1 MRPGPDETAPTP
13 PVRGRS
19 TRQKTAVNAA
29 LDELQDF
36 VSAQE
41 LFALLKERGEQ
52 VSLATVYRILQQQ
65 QRDGLVDVL
74 NPDDG
79 ESLFRRCAA
88 RTHHHHL
95 VCRQCGR
102 AVEIEA
108 PAVEQWTT
116 TVAGEHGF
124 SEVEHTVEIYG
135 ICPDCS
141 RSRACSG
148 AQSGSISS
156 GDDDRCS
163 EPRP

>member
-1 MRPGPDETAPTP
+1 MNAGPDATTP
-13 PVRGRS
+13 PPPQPTRPARGRS
-19 TRQKTAVNAA
+19 TRQKTAVNRA
-29 LDELQDF
+29 LDERQDF

-65 QRDGLVDVL
+65 QQEGLVDVL

-79 ESLFRRCAA
+79 ESLFRRCQAQD
-88 RTHHHHL
+88 HHHHL

-108 PAVEQWTT
+108 PAVERWATRL
-116 TVAGEHGF
+116 ADEHGF
-124 SEVEHTVEIYG
+124 TEAEHTVEIYG

-141 RSRACSG
+141 R
-148 AQSGSISS
+148 
-156 GDDDRCS
+156 
-163 EPRP
+163 P